1 MNIVQSGF
9 NTEDEMFIGGFQYLP
24 YQNGDENISLESNS
38 IITNFLNTSTSSNKN
53 LISVYNFLGQ
63 KSYIKRNVPLIYM
76 YDDHSL
82 IKKVI
87 VK

>member
-1 MNIVQSGF
+1 
-9 NTEDEMFIGGFQYLP
+9 MFIGGFQYLP

-38 IITNFLNTSTSSNKN
+38 VITNFLNTSTSSNKN